1 MDDCRNPFRTLSGSA
16 FMAFICAAH
25 PARLSS
31 RRRDGDNR
39 VALIRHLQVRC
50 VRRTLVDQAETGNTR
65 ISGRILSTRGACG
78 TDNLIEMFK
87 QPAYRINDR
96 DA

>member
-65 ISGRILSTRGACG
+65 ISGRI
-78 TDNLIEMFK
+78 
-87 QPAYRINDR
+87 RIML
-96 DA
+96 AMSFASEELALA

>member
-1 MDDCRNPFRTLSGSA
+1 
-16 FMAFICAAH
+16 MAFICAAH

-65 ISGRILSTRGACG
+65 ISGRI
-78 TDNLIEMFK
+78 
-87 QPAYRINDR
+87 RIML
-96 DA
+96 AMSFASEELALA